1 MSVDLVG
8 ALAALALADSIS
20 LGTLLI
26 PVVFLVAP
34 RLRPSRILIY
44 LATIGSFYF
53 VVGSVI
59 AWGAAQV
66 PPSLVGLL
74 QTPAAFAIQL
84 VLGSAILIGAIIT
97 LRRVGLERR
106 RSDGD
111 ATPERTAP
119 SGRLARW
126 RQSALADPS
135 GRHVVLIA
143 LGAGLIEI
151 ATMVPY
157 LAAIGMVSS
166 SGAHTGMRIALL
178 AGYCALMVTPALILL
193 VLRLTLRSKIETPL
207 QRLASWMER
216 TGTENTAWILAV
228 VGGLLARDALQRL
241 QLLEWLG
248 RLVE

>member
-34 RLRPSRILIY
+34 HLRPSRILIY
-44 LATIGSFYF
+44 LLTISGFYLL
-53 VVGSVI
+53 VGTMI
-59 AWGAAQV
+59 AWGAAHI
-66 PPSLVGLL
+66 PPSFAGLL
-74 QTPAAFAIQL
+74 KTPAAHAIQL
-84 VLGSAILIGAIIT
+84 AIGSAILIGAIVT
-97 LRRVGLERR
+97 LRRLGIERN
-106 RSDGD
+106 RSAGD
-111 ATPERTAP
+111 VAPGRTAP
-119 SGRLARW
+119 SSRLARW

-135 GRHVVLIA
+135 GKQVVLIA

-157 LAAIGMVSS
+157 LAAIGLVSS
-166 SGAHTGMRIALL
+166 SGTPAGTRIALL

-193 VLRLTLRSKIETPL
+193 VLRLTLRSRIETHL

-241 QLLEWLG
+241 QILESLG
-248 RLVE
+248 RLLS